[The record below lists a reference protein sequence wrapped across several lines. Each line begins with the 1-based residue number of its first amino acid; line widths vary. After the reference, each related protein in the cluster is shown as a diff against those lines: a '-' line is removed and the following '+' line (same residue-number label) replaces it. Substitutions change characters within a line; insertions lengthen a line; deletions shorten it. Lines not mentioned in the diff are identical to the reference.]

1 MTPKQTA
8 LTNVA
13 LMLFT
18 AVAGGFALG
27 ALLALFG
34 PAQVGL
40 GAALVVLAYIVKM
53 MYDMEVDRV
62 ERLQRLNETR

>member
-8 LTNVA
+8 LANVS
-13 LMLFT
+13 LMMLT
-18 AVAGGFALG
+18 AVAGGFAIG

-34 PAQVGL
+34 PAWVGTAFAFVL
-40 GAALVVLAYIVKM
+40 LAYVIKM
-53 MYDMEVDRV
+53 VYDMEVDKV

>member
-8 LTNVA
+8 LANVS
-13 LMLFT
+13 LMMLT
-18 AVAGGFALG
+18 AVAVGFAIG

-34 PAQVGL
+34 PVWVGT
-40 GAALVVLAYIVKM
+40 AFAFALLAYVIKM
-53 MYDMEVDRV
+53 VYDMEVDKA